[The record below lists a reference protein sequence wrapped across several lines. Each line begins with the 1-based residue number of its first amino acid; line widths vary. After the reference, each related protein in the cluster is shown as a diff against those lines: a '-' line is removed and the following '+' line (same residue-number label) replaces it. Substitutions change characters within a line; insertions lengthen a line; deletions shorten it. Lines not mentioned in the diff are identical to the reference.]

1 MKKVI
6 SIMAVAA
13 FLFAGVVNA
22 QEKKEAKKEPAKME
36 KKEAKAEKKEAKA
49 EKKDAKK
56 AEAKK

>member
-13 FLFAGVVNA
+13 FLFAGVANA
-22 QEKKEAKKEPAKME
+22 QEKATTKKEAAKTE

-49 EKKDAKK
+49 EKKEAKKADAKK
-56 AEAKK
+56 